1 MQFSEQTIHVI
12 VVAADPLV
20 RAVLSSLITGQT
32 EHRVAA
38 SVASLD
44 DIPALLDRYSSDVV
58 VLDAGWESFPTT
70 IEENSSEP
78 GSLPLIVLL
87 PDESRVADAW
97 NLGARA
103 ILPRD
108 ADAVALDVAISAVVA
123 ELILVHPAFAQS
135 LTGTESA
142 AALPTVESLT
152 PRELEVIR
160 LLADGLSNRLIAS
173 QLGISEHTVKFHV
186 DSILGKLGA
195 HSRTEAVTRA
205 ARTGL
210 IVL

>member
-1 MQFSEQTIHVI
+1 
-12 VVAADPLV
+12 
-20 RAVLSSLITGQT
+20 
-32 EHRVAA
+32 
-38 SVASLD
+38 
-44 DIPALLDRYSSDVV
+44 
-58 VLDAGWESFPTT
+58 
-70 IEENSSEP
+70 
-78 GSLPLIVLL
+78 VLL

-103 ILPRD
+103 LLPRD
-108 ADAVALDVAISAVVA
+108 TDAVALDAAISAVAA
-123 ELILVHPAFAQS
+123 ELIVVHPAFAQS
-135 LTGTESA
+135 LAPSDPAVQLPA
-142 AALPTVESLT
+142 AVESLT

-205 ARTGL
+205 ARRGL
-210 IVL
+210 IAL

>member
-1 MQFSEQTIHVI
+1 MDSLEQTIQVI

-20 RAVLSSLITGQT
+20 RAVLASLITGQT

-38 SVASLD
+38 SVGQFD
-44 DIPALLDRYSSDVV
+44 DVAALLDRYSADVV
-58 VLDAGWESFPTT
+58 VLDAGWESFPPAF
-70 IEENSSEP
+70 EEGASEP
-78 GSLPLIVLL
+78 GALPLIVLL
-87 PDESRVADAW
+87 TDESRAADAW
-97 NLGARA
+97 GIGARA
-103 ILPRD
+103 LLPRD
-108 ADAVALDVAISAVVA
+108 TDATALESAIAAVSAD
-123 ELILVHPAFAQS
+123 LIVIHPAFAQS
-135 LTGTESA
+135 LTASESTA
-142 AALPTVESLT
+142 SLPAVESLT

-160 LLADGLSNRLIAS
+160 LLADGLSNRLIAA
-173 QLGISEHTVKFHV
+173 QLGISEHTAKFHV